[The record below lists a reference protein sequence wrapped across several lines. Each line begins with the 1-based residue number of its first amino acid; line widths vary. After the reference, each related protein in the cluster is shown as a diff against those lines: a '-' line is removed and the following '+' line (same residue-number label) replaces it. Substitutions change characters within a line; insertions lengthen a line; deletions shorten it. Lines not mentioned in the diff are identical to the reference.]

1 MDFMRCLAGLILAA
15 AALTAAPALA
25 QTGSRAP
32 PVRASKTPAASPAG
46 VYILDSRQVSVL
58 LRVPHGGGFS
68 FSVFRMADAS
78 GALSWDPVHVEASR
92 LNVKVATRSLQT
104 NVPGFA
110 EQLTGPDFLNA
121 AQFPDASFV
130 STSVRSTGATTG
142 EVTGNFTLHGVTKP
156 LTLAVEL
163 IGAGPALR
171 GAALGFHA
179 QGAFHRS
186 DFGVGPVS
194 SVIGDDVEVVI
205 DVEFNK
211 SN

>member
-1 MDFMRCLAGLILAA
+1 MEFMRRFAGLILAA

-25 QTGSRAP
+25 QTGYRAP
-32 PVRASKTPAASPAG
+32 PVRASKDPAASPPG
-46 VYILDSRQVSVL
+46 VYILDSRQVSVQ

-78 GALSWDPVHVEASR
+78 GALSWDPAHIEASR
-92 LNVKVATRSLQT
+92 LSVKVAAKSLQT

-110 EQLTGPDFLNA
+110 DQLTGPDFLNA

-130 STSVRSTGATTG
+130 STSVRGTGPTTG
-142 EVTGNFTLHGVTKP
+142 EVTGAFTLHGVTKP
-156 LTLAVEL
+156 LVLAVEL
-163 IGAGPALR
+163 VGAGPALR

-186 DFGVGPVS
+186 DFGVGPIS
-194 SVIGDDVEVVI
+194 PVIGDEVEVVI

-211 SN
+211 AN

>member
-1 MDFMRCLAGLILAA
+1 MDFMRLIAGLILAA
-15 AALTAAPALA
+15 AVLTAAPALA
-25 QTGSRAP
+25 QPGSRP
-32 PVRASKTPAASPAG
+32 SPVRASKDPAASPAG
-46 VYILDSRQVSVL
+46 VYILDSRQVSVV

-68 FSVFRMADAS
+68 FSVFHMADVV
-78 GALSWDPVHVEASR
+78 GALSWDPVNVEASR
-92 LNVKVATRSLQT
+92 LNVKIASKSLQT

-130 STSVRSTGATTG
+130 STSARRTGATTG

-156 LTLAVEL
+156 LILAVEL
-163 IGAGPALR
+163 VGAGRALR
-171 GAALGFHA
+171 GPALGFHA

-194 SVIGDDVEVVI
+194 PVIGDEVEVVV

-211 SN
+211 TN

>member
-1 MDFMRCLAGLILAA
+1 MNFMRCLAGLILVAA
-15 AALTAAPALA
+15 VMVAAPAQA
-25 QTGSRAP
+25 QPGARPPPVKASKDPAAAP
-32 PVRASKTPAASPAG
+32 PG

-68 FSVFRMADAS
+68 FSVFRMADVS

-92 LNVKVATRSLQT
+92 LNVKVAARSLQT

-130 STSVRSTGATTG
+130 SSSVRRTGATTA
-142 EVTGNFTLHGVTKP
+142 EITGNFTLHGVTKP
-156 LTLAVEL
+156 LVLAVEL
-163 IGAGPALR
+163 VGAGQALR

-186 DFGVGPVS
+186 DFGVGPIS
-194 SVIGDDVEVVI
+194 PVIGDEVEVVV
-205 DVEFNK
+205 DVEFNRT
-211 SN
+211 N